1 MDEFETYEDV
11 IDAYNS
17 GVLVIPGESLTDYI
31 KRNNIKIK
39 EINMDPIGD
48 LEKILRKGKGPME
61 KEGIESIQLASGN
74 KSMDIRIEEVVK
86 EFIKRKGRR
95 PRSLDEIKEFY
106 QMEMTDTGGA
116 MNRDNVMLADAKMAS
131 GKYSPDEI
139 EMYEQYKYDMNEQ
152 RPGMPIMEIDDF
164 LRMEL
169 GSARA
174 GVAAGG
180 LPSILGV

>member
-1 MDEFETYEDV
+1 MEYETYADV
-11 IDAYNS
+11 IDSYNS
-17 GVLVIPGESLTDYI
+17 GVGVEAGESLTDYI

-39 EINMDPIGD
+39 EIAMDPMGD
-48 LEKILRKGKGPME
+48 LENILKGSRPME
-61 KEGIESIQLASGN
+61 EEGIAQLASA
-74 KSMDIRIEEVVK
+74 KKIDPRVTMEMIVE

-95 PRSLDEIKEFY
+95 PRTIDELKDFY
-106 QMEMTDTGGA
+106 FEISSGGKG
-116 MNRDNVMLADAKMAS
+116 RSDNMMMAA
-131 GKYSPDEI
+131 GKYTDDEL

-174 GVAAGG
+174 GVQAGG
-180 LPSILGV
+180 LPGILGV

>member
-39 EINMDPIGD
+39 EIDMDPIGD

-61 KEGIESIQLASGN
+61 KEGIESIELASGN

-95 PRSLDEIKEFY
+95 PRSLEEIKEFY
-106 QMEMTDTGGA
+106 QMEMTGSGGA
-116 MNRDNVMLADAKMAS
+116 SNKDNVMLADYEP
-131 GKYSPDEI
+131 GKYAPEEI

-152 RPGMPIMEIDDF
+152 RPGMPIIDIDEF

-169 GSARA
+169 GQARA
-174 GVAAGG
+174 DVAAGG
-180 LPSILGV
+180 LPAILGV

>member
-1 MDEFETYEDV
+1 MEEESYADI
-11 IDAYNS
+11 IDAYES
-17 GVLVIPGESLTDYI
+17 GVGVETGESLTDYI

-39 EINMDPIGD
+39 EIQTDDLIGSRSMD
-48 LEKILRKGKGPME
+48 
-61 KEGIESIQLASGN
+61 KEGIAQLASARQIDP
-74 KSMDIRIEEVVK
+74 SVTMEAIVE

-95 PRSLDEIKEFY
+95 PKSIDELKEFY
-106 QMEMTDTGGA
+106 FEMQSGGRE
-116 MNRDNVMLADAKMAS
+116 MSGEMKMAS
-131 GKYSPDEI
+131 GPYSDDEL

-174 GVAAGG
+174 GVQAAGLPG
-180 LPSILGV
+180 LLGV

>member
-1 MDEFETYEDV
+1 MEEESYADI
-11 IDAYNS
+11 IDAYES
-17 GVLVIPGESLTDYI
+17 GVGVVEGESLTDYI

-39 EINMDPIGD
+39 EIQTED
-48 LEKILRKGKGPME
+48 LTRGRPME
-61 KEGIESIQLASGN
+61 EEGIAQLASA
-74 KSMDIRIEEVVK
+74 KKIDPKVTMEMIVE

-95 PRSLDEIKEFY
+95 PRSIDELKEFY
-106 QMEMTDTGGA
+106 FMETGSARG
-116 MNRDNVMLADAKMAS
+116 RDRSEEMLMAS
-131 GKYSPDEI
+131 YEPGKYSDDEI

-174 GVAAGG
+174 GVQAGG
-180 LPSILGV
+180 LPGILGV